1 MFDFNKDLDGNVCPL
16 KYDAP
21 TMSQRECSPNCVWY
35 DEYYGKC
42 AILVLTKKRRGDYY
56 ER

>member
-1 MFDFNKDLDGNVCPL
+1 MFDFNKDLDVNVCPL

-21 TMSQRECSPNCVWY
+21 TMSQRKCSQNCVWY

-42 AILVLTKKRRGDYY
+42 AILVLTKKAEGRLL
-56 ER
+56 